1 MDVAAA
7 ILIACGVVVGGLM
20 ATWGLKGEHIPK
32 GLAILHGIFVASG
45 LILLLIY
52 ALTTDSH
59 HRHWD
64 SITIFIVAATGGFYM
79 LTRDLRMKGIPP
91 LAADRSRTAR
101 AGRARL
107 DYDPSAR
114 IGEVRTKFQMSNFE
128 CQIGKIRDPLRF
140 DI

>member
-7 ILIACGVVVGGLM
+7 ILIGCGIIVGGVM
-20 ATWGLKGEHIPK
+20 ATRGLKGEHIPK

-52 ALTTDSH
+52 ALTTESH

-64 SITIFIVAATGGFYM
+64 SVAIFIVAATGGFYM

-91 LAADRSRTAR
+91 WLLIVHALL
-101 AGRARL
+101 GL
-107 DYDPSAR
+107 GGFVWLM
-114 IGEVRTKFQMSNFE
+114 IHLLN
-128 CQIGKIRDPLRF
+128 
-140 DI
+140 

>member
-91 LAADRSRTAR
+91 WLLIVHALLGLGGLAWITIHLL
-101 AGRARL
+101 G
-107 DYDPSAR
+107 
-114 IGEVRTKFQMSNFE
+114 
-128 CQIGKIRDPLRF
+128 
-140 DI
+140 